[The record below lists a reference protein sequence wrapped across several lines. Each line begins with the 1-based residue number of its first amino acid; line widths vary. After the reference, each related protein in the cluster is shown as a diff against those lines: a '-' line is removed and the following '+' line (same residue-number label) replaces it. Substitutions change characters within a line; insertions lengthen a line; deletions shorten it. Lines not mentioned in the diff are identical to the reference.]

1 MKKVYFVILL
11 LLLSPVLLLLYVVGV
26 IFAIGVFAY
35 SRLWL
40 IWFRW
45 KHAGHVKGHG
55 KRSAAIR
62 AEAQIV
68 LEHALGDLVP

>member
-40 IWFRW
+40 MDGYSI
-45 KHAGHVKGHG
+45 
-55 KRSAAIR
+55 
-62 AEAQIV
+62 
-68 LEHALGDLVP
+68 LDC